1 MVIPTKTRQAEIL
14 EAVLLAL
21 RDEAAN
27 DSEVINVVV
36 AMTAILSCRTG
47 DTLEQQLTGAALFH
61 EAVRDLLRRA
71 YAANH

>member
-27 DSEVINVVV
+27 DGEVINVIV

-61 EAVRDLLRRA
+61 EAVRELLRRG
-71 YAANH
+71 YASTH